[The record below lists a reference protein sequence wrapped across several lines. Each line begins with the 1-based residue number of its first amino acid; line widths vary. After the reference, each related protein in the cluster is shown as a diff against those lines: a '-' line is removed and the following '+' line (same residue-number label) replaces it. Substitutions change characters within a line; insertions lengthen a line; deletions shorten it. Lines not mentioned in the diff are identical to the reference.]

1 MALAGVPRLPCIVQ
15 TKGYKKDASIKI
27 EDVEKLFA
35 ETGKAKYVKICRV
48 AGSKLSE
55 RSGVEWGGVWGVVF
69 YRPPFVFMRRWSY
82 GEALAQKSPVHYR
95 M

>member
-1 MALAGVPRLPCIVQ
+1 MALAGIPRLPCIAQ

-55 RSGVEWGGVWGVVF
+55 SSGVEWIFFFFLWGVVF
-69 YRPPFVFMRRWSY
+69 CRPPFVH
-82 GEALAQKSPVHYR
+82 A
-95 M
+95 